1 MNTQTT
7 MPPVRKTVTVKQ
19 PLDRAFA
26 LFTGRIADWWPSAG
40 VTGGDPVARPGTV
53 VLEPRPH
60 GKIYRRHDDGSI
72 EFWGDVQVWEPPHRL
87 VLVWQPAGG
96 MSAPTEVEVLFTPA
110 DDGTRVE
117 LEHRGWDRL
126 GDHATTART
135 EYDTHWDDV
144 LRTYAAAGHENGSAI
159 ASLILGITSVV
170 VPFLG
175 FLAAPFAIIFGIAGR
190 RRAREGARQGGLATA
205 GLTLGAIGFVLW
217 GVLIVGGAL
226 VFVQSYSDGQDEQV
240 PVEPVP
246 TGQIG
251 E

>member
-26 LFTGRIADWWPSAG
+26 LFTARIADWWP
-40 VTGGDPVARPGTV
+40 GGDPGAPPGTV
-53 VLEPRPH
+53 VLEPRPE
-60 GKIYRRHDDGSI
+60 GKIYRRYEDGAI
-72 EFWGDVQVWEPPHRL
+72 EYWGDVQVWEPPHRL
-87 VLVWQPAGG
+87 VLVWQPAAG
-96 MSAPTEVEVLFTPA
+96 MSAPTEVEIVFTPA

-126 GDHATTART
+126 GEQATAART
-135 EYDTHWDDV
+135 EYDRRWDDV
-144 LRTYAAAGHENGSAI
+144 LRLYAAAGHDNGSAI

-190 RRAREGARQGGLATA
+190 RRAREGVRQGGLATA

-217 GVLIVGGAL
+217 GVLIVGGAIAIRGT
-226 VFVQSYSDGQDEQV
+226 VDGEEEGV
-240 PVEPVP
+240 PVPSEHVP
-246 TGQIG
+246 TSQVSD
-251 E
+251 